1 MLTIKTQQIEAME
14 QVLLKRIEEKA
25 LSLFK
30 RRTKNRIG
38 NAEASMFI
46 GHVIS
51 KMSRYNIVEEKDV
64 LTFLSLCISLG
75 LDFEHEEEYSW
86 AMEILATRNLSGS
99 EKVYRIEK
107 RSSMNQI

>member
-1 MLTIKTQQIEAME
+1 MLTIKSQQIEAME

-38 NAEASMFI
+38 DAEAMMFI
-46 GHVIS
+46 SHVIS

-64 LTFLSLCISLG
+64 LTFLEMSISLG
-75 LDFEHEEEYSW
+75 LDFELEEEFSW
-86 AMEILATRNLSGS
+86 AMEILSTRNLAGG
-99 EKVYRIEK
+99 EKIYRIKK
-107 RSSMNQI
+107 RVS

>member
-1 MLTIKTQQIEAME
+1 MLTIKSQQIEAME

-38 NAEASMFI
+38 DAEAMMFI
-46 GHVIS
+46 SHVIS

-64 LTFLSLCISLG
+64 LTFLEMSISLG
-75 LDFEHEEEYSW
+75 LDFELEEEFSW
-86 AMEILATRNLSGS
+86 AMQILSTRNLAGG
-99 EKVYRIEK
+99 EKIYRIEK
-107 RSSMNQI
+107 RVS

>member
-1 MLTIKTQQIEAME
+1 MLTIKSQQIEAME

-38 NAEASMFI
+38 DAEAMMFI
-46 GHVIS
+46 SHVIS

-64 LTFLSLCISLG
+64 LTFLEMSISLG
-75 LDFEHEEEYSW
+75 LDFELEEEFSW
-86 AMEILATRNLSGS
+86 AMEILSTRNLAGG
-99 EKVYRIEK
+99 EKIYRIEK
-107 RSSMNQI
+107 GLS

>member
-1 MLTIKTQQIEAME
+1 MLTIKSQQIEAME

-38 NAEASMFI
+38 DSEAMMFI
-46 GHVIS
+46 SHVIS

-64 LTFLSLCISLG
+64 LTFLEMSISLG
-75 LDFEHEEEYSW
+75 LDFELEEEFSW
-86 AMEILATRNLSGS
+86 AMQILSTRNLAGG
-99 EKVYRIEK
+99 EKIYRIEK
-107 RSSMNQI
+107 RVS